1 MKVLIKTPVSPF
13 SGYGNDGI
21 GIVQAFLRRG
31 DDVYLQPTGIEAPVP
46 AEVAHLLTK
55 ELTAPFDLYLN
66 HIDPMQLEVTPAVA
80 RVSGV
85 SVGWT
90 MWEYTNLLNMDADS
104 LETLPERL
112 ENFDL
117 LAGYSDIDVPAF
129 EPYFNGPIVVQ
140 QGGFNPG
147 QWPEQIRDHSNEKE
161 FRFFMIGV
169 LSERKDPF
177 VTISAFQLAREMD
190 PEFRRWARLS
200 LKTSVP
206 GLHHKIEDMFRD
218 NDPETGEEYTACR
231 VFYDVWPTE
240 VVQEFYNVQDVLV
253 APSRGEGKNMPALEF
268 MSTGGTVIATDWA
281 GHRQWLSPE
290 YAYPLDYTLQP
301 ESAENPETY
310 NARASVEHLTQLML
324 HTFHNRAEVA
334 EKGRIA
340 AQVVPAMSSWDKVV
354 ARLLEKIR
362 ESVPEKGER
371 LWTLAQM
378 TEAPRGN
385 G

>member
-1 MKVLIKTPVSPF
+1 MKVLLKLPISPF

-31 DDVYLQPTGIEAPVP
+31 DDVYLQPTDIQAPVP
-46 AEVAHLLTK
+46 KEVAELLTK
-55 ELTAPFDLYLN
+55 SLDAPFDLYIN
-66 HIDPMQLEVTPAVA
+66 HVDPMQLGTTPQVA
-80 RVSGV
+80 SVCGV

-90 MWEYTNLLNMDADS
+90 MWEYSNLLNM
-104 LETLPERL
+104 EKKKRKTLKKRL
-112 ENFDL
+112 ENLDL
-117 LAGYSDIDVPAF
+117 LVGYSDIDPPAF
-129 EPYFNGPIVVQ
+129 EPYYDGPIVVQ
-140 QGGFNPG
+140 QGGYAPD
-147 QWPEQIRDHSNEKE
+147 QWPEQIRDHSGEKE
-161 FRFFMIGV
+161 FRFFMIGM

-177 VTISAFQLAREMD
+177 VSIRAFQAARAAD

-200 LKTSVP
+200 LKTATP

-218 NDPETGEEYTACR
+218 EDPETGEEYTACR
-231 VFYDVWPTE
+231 VFYDVWPTD
-240 VVQEFYNVQDVLV
+240 VVKAFYDVQDVLL

-290 YAYPLDYTLQP
+290 YAYPLDYELKP
-301 ESAENPETY
+301 ESIEHPDTF

-334 EKGRIA
+334 QKGRIA
-340 AQVVPAMSSWDKVV
+340 AQVIPALSSWDRVV

-362 ESVPEKGER
+362 ENVPDKGER

>member
-1 MKVLIKTPVSPF
+1 MKVLLKLPLSPF

-21 GIVQAFLRRG
+21 GIVRAFQRRG
-31 DDVYLQPTGIEAPVP
+31 DDVYLQPTNVEAPIP
-46 AEVAHLLTK
+46 AEIAQLLTK
-55 ELTAPFDLYLN
+55 ELQAPFDLYLN
-66 HIDPMQLEVTPAVA
+66 HVDPMNLISTPELSRAC
-80 RVSGV
+80 GV
-85 SVGWT
+85 SVAWT
-90 MWEYTNLLNMDADS
+90 MWEFSNLLNIEKKHRKTMRK
-104 LETLPERL
+104 RL
-112 ENFDL
+112 KNFDML
-117 LAGYSDIDVPAF
+117 TGYSDIDPDSF
-129 EPYFNGPIVVQ
+129 RPYYDGPIVVQ
-140 QGGFNPG
+140 QGGFEPA
-147 QWPEQIRDHSNEKE
+147 QWPELLRDRTDRE
-161 FRFFMIGV
+161 FRFFMLGV

-177 VTISAFQLAREMD
+177 VAIHAFQAARAAD

-200 LKTSVP
+200 LKTSAP
-206 GLHHKIEDMFRD
+206 GLHHKIEDLFRD
-218 NDPETGEEYTACR
+218 VDEETGEEYTACR

-240 VVQEFYNVQDVLV
+240 VVQQFYAVQDVLV

-290 YAYPLDYTLQP
+290 YAYPLDYELKPMDTAHL
-301 ESAENPETY
+301 ETF

-334 EKGRIA
+334 EKGRLA
-340 AQVVPAMSSWDKVV
+340 AQIIPAMSSWDKVV
-354 ARLLEKIR
+354 ERLLEKIR
-362 ESVPEKGER
+362 ENVPEKGER

>member
-1 MKVLIKTPVSPF
+1 MKVLLKLPISPF

-31 DDVYLQPTGIEAPVP
+31 DDVYLQPSDIQAPVP

-55 ELTAPFDLYLN
+55 ELKAPFDLFIN
-66 HIDPMQLEVTPAVA
+66 HVDPTQLGVTPEVA
-80 RVSGV
+80 RVCGV

-90 MWEYTNLLNMDADS
+90 MWEYSNLLNLGEKA
-104 LETLPERL
+104 LGTLRERL

-117 LAGYSDIDVPAF
+117 FAGYSDIDPASF
-129 EPYFNGPIVVQ
+129 EPYYDGPIVVQ
-140 QGGFNPG
+140 QGGFEPS
-147 QWPEQIRDHSNEKE
+147 QWPELEREVSDRE

-169 LSERKDPF
+169 LSERKDPH
-177 VTISAFQLAREMD
+177 VAIKAFQAAREQD

-200 LKTSVP
+200 LKTSSP
-206 GLHHKIEDMFRD
+206 GLHHKIEDLFRD

-231 VFYDVWPTE
+231 IFYDVWPTE
-240 VVQEFYNVQDVLV
+240 VVQAFYAVQDVLL

-290 YAYPLDYTLQP
+290 YAYPLDYELKP
-301 ESAENPETY
+301 ESTEYRETL
-310 NARASVEHLTQLML
+310 NARASVEHLTKLML
-324 HTFHNRAEVA
+324 HTFHNRAEVRD
-334 EKGRIA
+334 KGRLA
-340 AQVVPAMSSWDKVV
+340 AQVIPAMSSWDKVIE
-354 ARLLEKIR
+354 RLLEKIR
-362 ESVPEKGER
+362 ENVPGKGER
-371 LWTLAQM
+371 LWTLAQL
-378 TEAPRGN
+378 TEAPDGN